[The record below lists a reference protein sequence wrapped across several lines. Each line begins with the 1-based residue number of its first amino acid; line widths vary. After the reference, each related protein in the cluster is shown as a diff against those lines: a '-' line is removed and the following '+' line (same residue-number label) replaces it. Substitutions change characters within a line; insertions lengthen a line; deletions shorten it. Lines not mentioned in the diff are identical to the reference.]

1 MRVLLICLLL
11 SVLCLGCDRAEKARL
26 KAAEDNL
33 KRMREALQNYLDT
46 QESPVSEISCVIAAG
61 TEYYTTGPQQ
71 GRPPDG
77 QFPAGTKVNLIE
89 DAGSYVS
96 VRSDGGIE
104 AYVTADAVRQQENG
118 ATDVA
123 GVVKGGNQE
132 RNANR

>member
-11 SVLCLGCDRAEKARL
+11 GGLCLGCNRAEKARL

-33 KRMREALQNYLDT
+33 RPIGEAPQDLDIEGS
-46 QESPVSEISCVIAAG
+46 QVSETSHVIASDSK
-61 TEYYTTGPQQ
+61 YYTTGPQQ

-77 QFPAGTKVNLIE
+77 EFPAGTKVDIVE
-89 DAGSYVS
+89 DAGSYVL

-104 AYVTADAVRQQENG
+104 AYVAADAVRQQDNV